1 MSLWQDVIT
10 TALVGTERRTLTLTP
25 ATNPLGQLL
34 SQLNPTDPEATLL
47 SAAGAISL
55 YHRAGQRAITDN
67 QPLPQP
73 CPPED
78 KPPCSSRAAHYL
90 KLMLQKER
98 AKLLPE
104 WLTTAATAGYRVP
117 DYCLPELLE
126 VGRTSPQLRPEILPI
141 LGQRGRWLATHNP
154 DWNYVGD
161 EDIEQTW
168 TRGSL
173 DARKLLLHHLR
184 REHPAS
190 ARERLVAVW
199 QQEPSEARI
208 ALLETFQIGLNLE
221 DEPFLDTALDD
232 RRQEVRRQAANL
244 LAQLPESALCH
255 RMQQRIQS
263 AITFRRR
270 RNRLLLDFIL
280 PDYNEQE
287 ITRDGIDSKQPPQL
301 LGNKAWMILQIVAA
315 TPLSLWS
322 ELQEESPAEWIQ
334 AAKRSEWDRS
344 LVEGWAVAAMGQQNP
359 EWAEVLLP
367 FYSTFKGYLIPQ
379 NQLISELI
387 DVLYPEQRDSFFLN
401 LFQSRK
407 VAFDSK
413 HPAFTLLTHYHSP
426 WSTEL
431 TGTVL
436 EGVRRYLATTDNPYD
451 WSLST
456 ALKEF
461 AYFMSP
467 DIVPELSTRL
477 TNIVPE
483 RSALASYWTEV
494 MDEVL
499 AILNLRYEMNGMQKF
514 QV

>member
-34 SQLNPTDPEATLL
+34 SQLNPTNPEATLL

-55 YHRAGQRAITDN
+55 YHRAGQRAISDN

-73 CPPED
+73 CLPDD
-78 KPPCSSRAAHYL
+78 KPPCSPRAAQYL

-98 AKLLPE
+98 VKLLPE
-104 WLTTAATAGYRVP
+104 WLTAAATAGYRVP

-126 VGRTSPQLRPEILPI
+126 VGRTSPPLRPAILPV
-141 LGQRGRWLATHNP
+141 LGQRGRWLAAHNP

-184 REHPAS
+184 REHPTS

-199 QQEPSEARI
+199 QQESSDGRI
-208 ALLETFQIGLNLE
+208 ALVDTLQIGLNLE
-221 DEPFLDTALDD
+221 DEPFLEMALDD
-232 RRQEVRRQAANL
+232 RRQEVRRQAAHL
-244 LAQLPESALCH
+244 LAQLPESALCQ

-263 AITFRRR
+263 AITFRRK
-270 RNRLLLDFIL
+270 RNRLHLDFIL

-301 LGNKAWMILQIVAA
+301 LGNKAWIILQIVAA

-322 ELQEESPAEWIQ
+322 ELQEESPAEWIK
-334 AAKRSEWDRS
+334 AAKRSEWDHS
-344 LVEGWAVAAMGQQNP
+344 LVEGWAVAAMGQQNT
-359 EWAEVLLP
+359 EWAEVILP
-367 FYSTFKGYLIPQ
+367 FSSTFKGYLIPQ
-379 NQLISELI
+379 NKLIAGLI
-387 DVLYPEQRDSFFLN
+387 NVLSPEQRDSFLLN
-401 LFQSRK
+401 LFPSSK
-407 VAFDSK
+407 VPFDST
-413 HPAFTLLTHYHSP
+413 HPAFTLLTHCHSP
-426 WSTEL
+426 WSAEL
-431 TGTVL
+431 TGIVL
-436 EGVRRYLATTDNPYD
+436 DGVRRYLAKTDNPYD

-456 ALKEF
+456 GLKEF

-467 DIVPELSTRL
+467 EIVPELSTRFN
-477 TNIVPE
+477 NIVPE

-494 MDEVL
+494 IDEVL
-499 AILNLRYEMNGMQKF
+499 AVLNLRYEMGREI
-514 QV
+514 